1 MFRKLSVLAIVP
13 ISFLASCKDS
23 ESSKCEEIDTAEFI
37 GHIDY
42 ASGEWW
48 DTDTG
53 ELIGYSLSEDS
64 PVFASQACQQ

>member
-1 MFRKLSVLAIVP
+1 MKQSLAILA
-13 ISFLASCKDS
+13 ISSIPFLASC
-23 ESSKCEEIDTAEFI
+23 EGTNSSKCAEIDTAEFI
-37 GHIDY
+37 GHLDY

-64 PVFASQACQQ
+64 PVFANQSCR